1 MGKVLNIPTGSG
13 QVEQVRRRLGN
24 MHEGICEGLGVV
36 DEGTQQ
42 QPQSS
47 TLRTKAENAR
57 LEK

>member
-42 QPQSS
+42 QPAVQHPQ
-47 TLRTKAENAR
+47 N
-57 LEK
+57 